1 MCIDLVYY
9 YPYQP
14 NTATDCNAIPV
25 AQAPQQFSD
34 STGGAF
40 LAETCASPAAAA
52 GGALSLQLDCLGDAR
67 RQASD
72 ALSIVEF
79 KIDFLRN
86 PSRLPP
92 RWLRLAPS
100 FAGP

>member
-40 LAETCASPAAAA
+40 LAETCASPSAAA

-72 ALSIVEF
+72 ALS
-79 KIDFLRN
+79 
-86 PSRLPP
+86 SRL
-92 RWLRLAPS
+92 L
-100 FAGP
+100 G